1 MFSQKGLMT
10 PQIFDI
16 TRYMFNPLAV
26 QTLVTALAVFGFG
39 IFALTRERGSQRS
52 VAFFLL
58 TQAIGMWLFCFSWM
72 YSATDV
78 QVAMW
83 WAKAAY
89 AGVGF
94 MPAAIYY
101 YSGQLW
107 GDAKFRKRAPIIW
120 GLSTIFVIVIITT
133 NMLFGSLYH
142 YRWGY
147 YPRYG
152 VTSIFFLLYFFG
164 VMIVAVRHHWAEYR
178 RAVKGSS
185 QQIQAKAVVIAFS
198 VAYLASFDYFAAWG
212 IPLYPFGYIPIFIFI
227 VLSGRAIVIYRLL
240 AITPA
245 IAANQIIDTMHDALI
260 ILDREGTIRL
270 INRAT
275 CSLLGYSEQDLVGTR
290 PTTSMINDTPFAK
303 LLESF
308 VQGGMV
314 RNYEVECHTHGNT
327 SHTLSLTTSILRDHL
342 GELLAIVCVA
352 RDVTEHKRADED
364 LRQLLSLQQATL
376 DSTADGILA
385 VNSAGRIT
393 TFNTR
398 FEEMW
403 RFPANILTSLTDQQA
418 LKFVTD
424 QLKDPK
430 AFLDQVQQLYDRPEK
445 ESFDVL
451 EFKDG
456 RVFERYSK
464 PQRIGHQPVGR
475 VWSFRDVTES
485 KRTEEVLIKNDQ
497 LLRRAEDVGKI
508 GSWEF
513 ILDENK
519 VNASDGARSI
529 YGLETKEWSIS
540 DVQRIPLPEYRPML
554 DQALKDLIE
563 HGMPYNVTF
572 KICRPT
578 DYEIIDI
585 NAMAEYDAA
594 KKVVFG
600 VMQNITER
608 VRAEKDKDALQA
620 QLLEAQK
627 MESVGRL
634 AGGVAHDF
642 NNMLSAILGHAELAL
657 MHISPSE
664 RIHADLKAIEKS
676 AFRSAEL
683 VRQLLAYARRQTVS
697 PKVLDLNGRVASML
711 NMLQRLIGEDI
722 DLVWMPGAGLWSI
735 KIDPSQIDQLLA
747 NLCVNSRDAIPGV
760 GKVTIKTE
768 NTKFDEAYCAFHTGF
783 ICGEYVMLAV
793 SDDGSGMSK
802 EVLDHLFEPF
812 FTTKEVGKGTGLGLA
827 TVYGIVKQNE
837 GFISVYSEPDSG
849 STFKIYLPRFAGEV
863 LEPDAADAAETPKGR
878 GETVLLVEDETVI
891 LNVVEAML
899 EELGYTVLAA
909 STPGEALRE
918 AKDHGAEIKLLI
930 TDVVMPEMNGRDL
943 VKLISNITPGLK
955 YLFTSGY
962 TADVIAHRGVLEE
975 DLHFLQKPFSLKD
988 LAAKVHEVLGQ

>member
-1 MFSQKGLMT
+1 MT
-10 PQIFDI
+10 SQIFDI
-16 TRYMFNPLAV
+16 ARYMFNSLSA
-26 QTLVTALAVFGFG
+26 QTIVTAFGVLGLG

-58 TQAIGMWLFCFSWM
+58 TQSIGVWLFCFSWM

-89 AGVGF
+89 VGVGF

-120 GLSTIFVIVIITT
+120 GLSSIFVIVIITT

-142 YRWGY
+142 YGWGF
-147 YPRYG
+147 YPKYG
-152 VTSIFFLLYFFG
+152 TTSILFLLYFFG

-185 QQIQAKAVVIAFS
+185 RQIQAKAVLIAFS

-212 IPLYPFGYIPIFIFI
+212 IPLYPFGYIPIFIFL
-227 VLSGRAIVIYRLL
+227 VLSGRAIVRYRLL

-270 INRAT
+270 INQAT
-275 CSLLGYSEQDLVGTR
+275 CSMLGYSEQDLVGTR
-290 PTTSMINDTPFAK
+290 PTNSMINDSPFAK

-314 RNYEVECHTHGNT
+314 RNYEVDCHTQGNT
-327 SHTLSLTTSILRDHL
+327 SRTLSLTTSILRDHL
-342 GELLAIVCVA
+342 GEPLAIVCVA

-385 VNSAGRIT
+385 VDSAGRIT

-398 FEEMW
+398 FAEMW
-403 RFPANILTSLTDQQA
+403 RLPVNILTSLNDQQA

-430 AFLDQVQQLYDRPEK
+430 AFLDNVQQLYDRPER

-497 LLRRAEDVGKI
+497 LLRRAEEVAKF

-513 ILDENK
+513 IFDENK

-563 HGMPYNVTF
+563 HGMPYNVKF
-572 KICRPT
+572 KIRRPT

-585 NAMAEYDAA
+585 NAMAEYDGT

-642 NNMLSAILGHAELAL
+642 NNMLSAILGHAELAM

-664 RIHADLKAIEKS
+664 RIYADLKAIEKS

-683 VRQLLAYARRQTVS
+683 VRQLLAFARRQTVT
-697 PKVLDLNGRVASML
+697 PKVLDLNGRVTSML

-722 DLVWMPGAGLWSI
+722 DLVWMPGAGLWWI

-747 NLCVNSRDAIPGV
+747 NLCVNARDAIPGV

-768 NTKFDEAYCAFHTGF
+768 NSEFDEAYCAVHTGF

-837 GFISVYSEPDSG
+837 GFINVYSEPGNG
-849 STFKIYLPRFAGEV
+849 STFKIYLPRFAEEV
-863 LEPDAADAAETPKGR
+863 LNPDAADVAETPKGR

-891 LNVVEAML
+891 LTVVEAML
-899 EELGYTVLAA
+899 EELGYTVLTA

-918 AKDHGAEIKLLI
+918 AKAHGAEIKLLI

-943 VKLISNITPGLK
+943 VKVIGDITPGLK

-962 TADVIAHRGVLEE
+962 TADVIAPRGVLDE
-975 DLHFLQKPFSLKD
+975 DVHFLQKPFSLKD
-988 LAAKVHEVLGQ
+988 LAAKVHEVLEQ